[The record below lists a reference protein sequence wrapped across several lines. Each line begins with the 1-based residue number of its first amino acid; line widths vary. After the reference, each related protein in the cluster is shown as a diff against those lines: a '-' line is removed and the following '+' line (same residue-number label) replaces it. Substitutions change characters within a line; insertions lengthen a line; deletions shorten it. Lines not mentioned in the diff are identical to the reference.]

1 MSILGPDDQPGQ
13 AQAML
18 AAVERRL
25 VEEYGPHELWN
36 VTTFPPGLRL
46 EVHPTAFYAFFRDVY
61 TIGWVASMGSL
72 SAAFRVPAIV
82 SPSLPERGWRLV
94 VVTENVLLGGTI

>member
-13 AQAML
+13 AQALL

-36 VTTFPPGLRL
+36 DTTFPPGLRV

-61 TIGWVASMGSL
+61 TFGWVASTESL
-72 SAAFRVPAIV
+72 TAAFRVPAVV
-82 SPSLPERGWRLV
+82 SASLPERGWRLV
-94 VVTENVLLGGTI
+94 IATEKVLLGGTI